1 MRIPFKYNW
10 RNLRVRWRSS
20 LATMVGIALV
30 VAVFVMVMALARGL
44 RATYLSTGDA
54 RNLLVVRKGSMAESS
69 SQVTFE
75 EVRRVKYLDG
85 IARNERGEPIA
96 SAEIIV
102 LITMQRQSGGKAHVQ
117 VRGLGPMGK
126 ELRPGMRIPP
136 GQGRMFEPGKRECIV
151 SGNVARRFADC
162 GLGRKFRS
170 GKHTW
175 EVVGVFDAQQTA
187 YDSEIWVDADEAR
200 EAFNRS
206 FYGSV
211 VLRPSDPTA
220 AAGLI
225 QRIENDAQK
234 QLRVLTETEYYRE
247 QTKTAAPIQ
256 AFGAALA
263 AIMSIGAAFSAMN
276 TMYAAVGARTREIGT
291 LRVLGF
297 RPSSIYFSFLLESVI
312 LAILGG
318 VIGCILALPVHG
330 MATGTFN
337 WSTFA
342 EVGFEFRITLGL
354 LGAGMLF
361 ALTMGVLGGLLPARL
376 AARQPVLNSL
386 LTSTLPRAAFA
397 SRLPAMYRVNFTQKR
412 RRPAHIRSEN
422 RRSFRIICRQS
433 PHVPDPVDFPPW

>member
-1 MRIPFKYNW
+1 MQIPFKYNW

-20 LATMVGIALV
+20 VATMVGIALV

-54 RNLLVVRKGSMAESS
+54 RNLLVVRRGSMAESS
-69 SQVTFE
+69 SQVTFD

-117 VRGLGPMGK
+117 VRGLGPMGA
-126 ELRPGMRIPP
+126 ELRPGIRIPASP
-136 GQGRMFEPGKRECIV
+136 TEGRMFKPGERECIV
-151 SGNVARRFADC
+151 SRNVARRFANC
-162 GLGRKFRS
+162 GLGQKFRS
-170 GKHTW
+170 GKNTW
-175 EVVGVFDAQQTA
+175 TVVGLFDAQRTA

-200 EAFNRS
+200 DAFNRS

-211 VLRPSDPTA
+211 VIRPSDPA
-220 AAGLI
+220 AVAGLI
-225 QRIENDAQK
+225 QRIESDAQMR
-234 QLRVLTETEYYRE
+234 LRVLTETEYYRD

-263 AIMSIGAAFSAMN
+263 TIMSIGAAFSAMN
-276 TMYAAVGARTREIGT
+276 MMYAAVGARTREIGT

-297 RPSSIYFSFLLESVI
+297 RPSSIYFSFLLESVMV
-312 LAILGG
+312 AVLGG
-318 VIGCILALPVHG
+318 VLGCILALPVHG
-330 MATGTFN
+330 IATGTFN

-361 ALTMGVLGGLLPARL
+361 ALIMGVLGGLLPARM
-376 AARQPVLNSL
+376 ASRQPVLDSL
-386 LTSTLPRAAFA
+386 RA
-397 SRLPAMYRVNFTQKR
+397 
-412 RRPAHIRSEN
+412 
-422 RRSFRIICRQS
+422 C
-433 PHVPDPVDFPPW
+433 